1 MPRIVLALAAALL
14 FMRRRTSQ
22 NEVPRFHPTSDAPD
36 PRYALALDE
45 ARRKIDYQVRT
56 VEGLRTRSMALA
68 GFTAVS
74 ATFFITLAGRLTED
88 ENISW
93 TGWLI
98 SGLLFMGLS
107 VVFCVPV
114 LRPRDFRFTVSAVAV
129 IEGIESG
136 MDPHSAVRW
145 LATSEHENS
154 LTNDANLRLM
164 TRSLT
169 GSLALYGV
177 GVVLMLVDLVGRG

>member
-1 MPRIVLALAAALL
+1 MPRTVLALAAVILL
-14 FMRRRTSQ
+14 MRRRPSQ
-22 NEVPRFHPTSDAPD
+22 NEVPPFHPSSEAPD

-74 ATFFITLAGRLTED
+74 ATFFITLASRVTGDTS
-88 ENISW
+88 IAW

-98 SGLLFMGLS
+98 SGLLTMGLS
-107 VVFCVPV
+107 VILCVAV
-114 LRPRDFRFTVSAVAV
+114 LRPRDFRFTVSAAAV
-129 IEGIESG
+129 IEGVESG
-136 MDPHSAVRW
+136 MDPHSTARW

-154 LTNDANLRLM
+154 LTNDANIRLM

-177 GVVLMLVDLVGRG
+177 GVVFMLVDLVGRG